1 MLPANEQESSMY
13 TYEWLGVPS
22 QSGIRPILDRSVN
35 SHAKSVLKEKTP
47 FPVGPTYGVRILNN
61 DSVLVWAWD
70 VSDG

>member
-1 MLPANEQESSMY
+1 MY

-35 SHAKSVLKEKTP
+35 CSPDLKSAISHAKSVLKEKTP